1 MDFKILGQFV
11 SPLVHDS
18 ALENFIWKDLR
29 REGKAGPLYCLT
41 LSANWISREAGWHS
55 M

>member
-11 SPLVHDS
+11 SSLVHDS

-29 REGKAGPLYCLT
+29 REGKAGPLY
-41 LSANWISREAGWHS
+41 LSYPKCKLDF
-55 M
+55 